1 MRELALNY
9 EQETQDQIIEY
20 LKQTIKYDYLN
31 GNREL
36 NLDLTIKEVGLM
48 FTAND

>member
-1 MRELALNY
+1 V
-9 EQETQDQIIEY
+9 
-20 LKQTIKYDYLN
+20 KYDYLN

-36 NLDLTIKEVGLM
+36 NLDLTLKEAGLL